1 MEVKLSEGYHPAVL
15 IDLSQNGLRF
25 RTNIRVGKKTAL
37 TCKISIPDSMS
48 QEVVLKINIRHKE
61 KTKGGYIIG
70 GKIIEVENS
79 LWLEMFKDVHKFISE
94 RAGEIY

>member
-1 MEVKLSEGYHPAVL
+1 MEVKLSNGYQPAHL
-15 IDLSQNGLRF
+15 LDLSQHGLRF
-25 RTNIRVGKKTAL
+25 STNLRVGKKTSV

-48 QEVVLKINIRHKE
+48 EEVVLKIKIRHNE
-61 KTKGGYIIG
+61 KTREGYIIG

-79 LWLEMFKDVHKFISE
+79 LWLEIFKDVYKFITE